1 MTFSNGI
8 KNTKCS
14 IERSFRL
21 ANDLKVTSSEQ
32 ACSLIAVTLDLTSRA
47 HTNAL
52 LAAFIAH
59 THPGHFVR
67 TALQPLSHD
76 QVELTPRKY
85 REPFL
90 CIHFSSTANLK
101 PFARNAITIPQS
113 NVTSRKGDTSLSFL
127 TSNLVLSPTIWPI
140 CSRTRSQRQTKY
152 INGQRALPAVFD
164 HPWCRSTF
172 RPISVQ
178 RILRKSKLFQYSFIY
193 SATKV

>member
-1 MTFSNGI
+1 MAHTKRTLWPAFSAPYTSG
-8 KNTKCS
+8 
-14 IERSFRL
+14 SFRTYSP
-21 ANDLKVTSSEQ
+21 ATSFPRPGGNSPPGNTGNP
-32 ACSLIAVTLDLTSRA
+32 SYT
-47 HTNAL
+47 
-52 LAAFIAH
+52 FISV
-59 THPGHFVR
+59 P
-67 TALQPLSHD
+67 QP
-76 QVELTPRKY
+76 
-85 REPFL
+85 
-90 CIHFSSTANLK
+90 NLK

-127 TSNLVLSPTIWPI
+127 TSNLVLSLTIWPI
-140 CSRTRSQRQTKY
+140 CPRTRSQRQTKY